1 MRIEILVEEALDD
14 EELLALTFRCTR
26 STLDLPLGL
35 LGVALAL
42 FLFVWHKLTSVE
54 VPVLFNVVSEVALD
68 EVDVVA
74 YEVRL
79 IVHLVVLLPR
89 HARQQELLHLPQDI
103 FALQNR
109 CLDLLVAFE
118 VVVKLY
124 KLLAKDVDLLHVG
137 QFFECVH
144 VFLQVVVELELRRRH
159 FEG

>member
-14 EELLALTFRCTR
+14 EELLALTFGCTR

-35 LGVALAL
+35 LGVALTL

-103 FALQNR
+103 FAL
-109 CLDLLVAFE
+109 
-118 VVVKLY
+118 
-124 KLLAKDVDLLHVG
+124 
-137 QFFECVH
+137 
-144 VFLQVVVELELRRRH
+144 
-159 FEG
+159 